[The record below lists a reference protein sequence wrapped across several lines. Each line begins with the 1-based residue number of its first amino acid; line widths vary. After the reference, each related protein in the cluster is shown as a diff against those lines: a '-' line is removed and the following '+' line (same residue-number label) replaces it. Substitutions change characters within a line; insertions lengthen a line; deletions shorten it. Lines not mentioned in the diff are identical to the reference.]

1 MSARG
6 FRDNCNY
13 HVSLFKRRA
22 EKEIKVAL
30 GYRQCYPEGLTDA
43 PSPPPRH
50 DRLAAL
56 IHTAHAIGALD
67 GALAASPVAR
77 FWRERASIVGLANC
91 FALAGVSLTPAEFF
105 RGAVGLVEPVFFAE
119 LDRSLVSAIVA
130 ECLPDLGPRSLTAR
144 LLARLQRTSR
154 LLVGDEWSADR
165 RPMTSTRNAVAEVL
179 AAPPQAIGS
188 AAMADVGTALPPLAG
203 VVTEALA
210 VLRAQGERDWHGW
223 LVAARLPAVLA
234 RLGITST
241 PLPCLTGLAR
251 AMRYSTAGSAE
262 IEVLLAPRLGEQSRD
277 GLALLRRLEAC
288 AQAWRGRLEGLTA
301 RSRAGQAA
309 GTFLVWPALTRAQ
322 LAAALGTT
330 QAGAGKVLEVLVDR
344 GIVERVMFGGAAYFV
359 AHESLGEFKIAARQ
373 GPQVRM
379 PAMTA
384 ALAAIDASM
393 AAFDLLGIKLEND
406 GF

>member
-1 MSARG
+1 
-6 FRDNCNY
+6 
-13 HVSLFKRRA
+13 VT
-22 EKEIKVAL
+22 E
-30 GYRQCYPEGLTDA
+30 A
-43 PSPPPRH
+43 PSPLPRN
-50 DRLAAL
+50 DRLGTLVA
-56 IHTAHAIGALD
+56 TAHAIGALD
-67 GALAASPVAR
+67 GALARSPVAR
-77 FWRERASIVGLANC
+77 FWRERAAIVGLANC

-119 LDRSLVSAIVA
+119 LDRALVSAVVA
-130 ECLPDLGPRSLTAR
+130 ECLPDLAPRSLTAR
-144 LLARLQRTSR
+144 LLARLQKTSR

-165 RPMTSTRNAVAEVL
+165 RPMASTRSAVAKVL
-179 AAPPQAIGS
+179 AATSQTLGS
-188 AAMADVGTALPPLAG
+188 AAVADVGTALPLVAG

-210 VLRAQGERDWHGW
+210 VLRAHGERDWHGW
-223 LVAARLPAVLA
+223 LVAARLPSVLA
-234 RLGITST
+234 RLGIAAT

>member
-1 MSARG
+1 MT
-6 FRDNCNY
+6 
-13 HVSLFKRRA
+13 
-22 EKEIKVAL
+22 I
-30 GYRQCYPEGLTDA
+30 A

-50 DRLAAL
+50 DRLNTLVAA
-56 IHTAHAIGALD
+56 AHAIGALD

-77 FWRERASIVGLANC
+77 FWRERAAIVGLANC

-119 LDRSLVSAIVA
+119 LDRAQVSAVVA
-130 ECLPDLGPRSLTAR
+130 ECLPDLAPRSLTAQ
-144 LLARLQRTSR
+144 LLARLQKSSR
-154 LLVGDEWSADR
+154 LLVGDEWSAER
-165 RPMTSTRNAVAEVL
+165 RPMTSTRSAVAEVL
-179 AAPPQAIGS
+179 ATTPQTLGS
-188 AAMADVGTALPPLAG
+188 AALADVGTALPRLADI
-203 VVTEALA
+203 VTEALA
-210 VLRAQGERDWHGW
+210 VLRAHGEREWHGW

-234 RLGITST
+234 RLGITAT

-262 IEVLLAPRLGEQSRD
+262 IEALLVPRVGEQARD
-277 GLALLRRLEAC
+277 GLAMLRRLEAC

-309 GTFLVWPALTRAQ
+309 GVFLVWPALTRAQ

-330 QAGAGKVLEVLVDR
+330 QAGAGKVLEVLVAR

-359 AHESLGEFKIAARQ
+359 AQESLGEFKIAARQ

-379 PAMTA
+379 PAMNSA
-384 ALAAIDASM
+384 FAEFDASM
-393 AAFDLLGIKLEND
+393 AAFDLLGIELETD
-406 GF
+406 GN